1 METVAVKTKKK
12 KKKLLWLII
21 PAIIIIVVVFGIF
34 KAKNAINAMASTYTQ
49 ATAETRDISVVI
61 NAASTVS
68 PLDSYTVL
76 ALVRGDVTDAPFEEG
91 TVINKGDLLYQLD
104 TSDMEGTIRQ
114 AEDNVKTGGIAAEQA
129 ALSLQSAKRNYQ
141 DVSDSFDDLLLTSK
155 VDGQVVTL
163 NYEAG
168 DTVTAGAIVAEV
180 ADRSTMILE
189 IPFHATAA
197 QNISSGAAAA
207 VSVKSETLSGTVTK
221 VSGADNVGTGGILTR
236 TVSISVKN
244 PGGITEGMSATASVG
259 SYSCSGAGTFKY
271 NASAYITA
279 VASGDIEKLF
289 VSEGSY
295 VTDGASIL
303 RIDSTALE
311 NQLASA
317 KDSVTA
323 AELSYQS
330 AQNTLSS
337 AKKSLEDAKDALGD
351 YTITSPISGTV
362 VEKNFKVGDTIDATS
377 SATAMAVIYDL
388 SALEV
393 VLDIDELD
401 ISNMQVGHEVSITAD
416 ALSGE
421 TYTGYIARIGIN
433 GKTAGGI
440 TSYPVT
446 IRINDTGNL
455 LPGMNVTA
463 DILISE
469 AKGVLSI
476 PTSAVSRGNTVLLAD
491 GSSSG
496 DLADGI
502 PAGYRRVEVSLGRS
516 DDEYIEVLSGLSE
529 GDVVA
534 IDTSTSSIMDYMTSN
549 GNGGDYSQSQG
560 GPSANNET
568 DAANGTNVG

>member
-1 METVAVKTKKK
+1 METATVKTKKK
-12 KKKLLWLII
+12 KKKLWWLII
-21 PAIIIIVVVFGIF
+21 PAVIILLIVIGIF
-34 KAKNAINAMASTYTQ
+34 RAKNAINLMASSYTQ
-49 ATAETRDISVVI
+49 ATAQTRDISVVV

-91 TVINKGDLLYQLD
+91 DVIEKGDILYQID
-104 TSDMEGTIRQ
+104 TSDMESTIRQ
-114 AEDNVKTGGIAAEQA
+114 AEESVKTCGIAAEQA
-129 ALSLQSAKRNYQ
+129 ALSLQSAKRSYEE
-141 DVSDSFDDLLLTSK
+141 VSDSFDDLLLTSK
-155 VDGQVVTL
+155 VTGQVVTL
-163 NYEAG
+163 NYEEG
-168 DTVTAGAIVAEV
+168 DSVTAGAVVAEV
-180 ADRSTMILE
+180 ADRTTMILE
-189 IPFHATAA
+189 IPFHSTAA
-197 QNISSGAAAA
+197 QNISAGAGAT
-207 VSVKSETLSGTVTK
+207 VSVGSETLSGTVTK
-221 VSGADNVGTGGILTR
+221 VSGADSVGTGGILTR
-236 TVSISVKN
+236 IVSISVKN
-244 PGGITEGMSATASVG
+244 PGGITEGTTATASVG
-259 SYSCSGAGTFKY
+259 SYSCSGTGTFKY
-271 NASAYITA
+271 NASSYITA
-279 VASGDIEKLF
+279 VAAGDINEMF

-295 VTDGASIL
+295 VTDGADIL
-303 RIDSTALE
+303 RIDSTPLE

-323 AELSYQS
+323 SELSYQS
-330 AQNTLSS
+330 AQNALDS
-337 AKKSLEDAKDALGD
+337 AKKNLEDAKDALDD

-421 TYTGYIARIGIN
+421 TYIGNIARIGIN
-433 GKTAGGI
+433 GKTNGGI

-446 IRINDTGNL
+446 VRMDDEGNL

-469 AKGVLSI
+469 ATGVLAI

-491 GSSSG
+491 ESSSG
-496 DLADGI
+496 NLPDGV
-502 PAGYRRVEVSLGRS
+502 PAGYRRIEVSLGRS

-534 IDTSTSSIMDYMTSN
+534 IDTSTSSIMDYMMTN
-549 GNGGDYSQSQG
+549 GNGESDGE
-560 GPSANNET
+560 PSANNET
-568 DAANGTNVG
+568 GSANGTNVG